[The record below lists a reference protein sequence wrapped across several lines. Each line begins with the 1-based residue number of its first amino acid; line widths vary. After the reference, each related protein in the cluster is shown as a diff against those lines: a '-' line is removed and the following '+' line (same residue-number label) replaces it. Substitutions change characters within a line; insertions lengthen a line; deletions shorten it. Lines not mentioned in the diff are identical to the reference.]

1 MLVMLLHYE
10 IQRISFNCL
19 LSTLIL
25 SLFLFRFSG
34 LGPNVGRLNQITYM
48 IRDRAAPVLLHELE
62 NLAARVW
69 SFFACRFCLTVC
81 NSAAL
86 YITVSVGTVL
96 QP

>member
-34 LGPNVGRLNQITYM
+34 LGPNVGRLNQITNM
-48 IRDRAAPVLLHELE
+48 VRDRASSVLLHELE
-62 NLAARVW
+62 NLATRVRP
-69 SFFACRFCLTVC
+69 FFACRSCLTVC
-81 NSAAL
+81 NGAAL
-86 YITVSVGTVL
+86 YITVSVRTVL